1 MVLMQCHSD
10 GENCGLALT
19 YPARVRT
26 EKDGSAQTGNTHIH
40 IGTHEHRSP
49 QTHKIHEGPTAPSRV
64 PRQSTRC
71 TGTGTGTG
79 MGTRRDVRGDDDVT
93 SRGPLAAADP

>member
-49 QTHKIHEGPTAPSRV
+49 QTHKRTNRPKQPKTEHK
-64 PRQSTRC
+64 STSTC
-71 TGTGTGTG
+71 TCTG